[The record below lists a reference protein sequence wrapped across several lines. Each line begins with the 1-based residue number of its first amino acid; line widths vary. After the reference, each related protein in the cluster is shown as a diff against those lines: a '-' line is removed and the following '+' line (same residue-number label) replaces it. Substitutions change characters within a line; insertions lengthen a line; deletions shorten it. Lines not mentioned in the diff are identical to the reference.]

1 MSKSYN
7 NTINLSDSEAVIKQK
22 VSTMFTDPKRI
33 KLSDKGHPESCNV
46 FTYFSTFTPEMKEE
60 VLNYCINARVG
71 CTECK
76 KNLATGMIK
85 RLKPL
90 HEKREELSK
99 DKAKVKKIL
108 KEGAERANEVTAKT
122 ISEVKEAMHL

>member
-1 MSKSYN
+1 
-7 NTINLSDSEAVIKQK
+7 
-22 VSTMFTDPKRI
+22 
-33 KLSDKGHPESCNV
+33 
-46 FTYFSTFTPEMKEE
+46 
-60 VLNYCINARVG
+60 
-71 CTECK
+71 
-76 KNLATGMIK
+76 MIK